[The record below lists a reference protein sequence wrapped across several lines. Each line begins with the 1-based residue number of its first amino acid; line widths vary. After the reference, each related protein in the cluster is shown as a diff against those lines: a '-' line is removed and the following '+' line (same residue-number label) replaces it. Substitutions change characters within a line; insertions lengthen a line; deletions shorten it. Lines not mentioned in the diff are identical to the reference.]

1 MDIYEFARTFISCL
15 ETGDRAGARNCYH
28 ADAEIWHNFDG
39 VTQTVDENM
48 ALFEKLV
55 ASTKSRKYVI
65 NRLEKIEGGYL
76 QQHILKLETP
86 DGETTKANAI
96 VLVTVDGGKIRRIE
110 EYIDPKPIMK
120 VLTV

>member
-1 MDIYEFARTFISCL
+1 
-15 ETGDRAGARNCYH
+15 
-28 ADAEIWHNFDG
+28 
-39 VTQTVDENM
+39 M

-65 NRLEKIEGGYL
+65 NRLEKIECGYL